1 MTTVAASRQR
11 QSGRRRHAHSGR
23 HARPTARPHRRAQ
36 PPSAAAWAA
45 AAPLVIAVIDRRT
58 LRTAT
63 HDARRAAAPPLLSD
77 AMILLRWT
85 CSVSSRSTLT
95 TRLCFQSHSSSLKS
109 PRCFS
114 MCSTFFATGASRLR
128 CSPAGLRPWP
138 CDVCRPPRPRSA
150 ASSWFLATTDA
161 RFACFRFHSGTPSS
175 STPKW
180 VLFSSSSSAC
190 ASAIFFTLWC
200 TGFACCATIDKP
212 GDGDE
217 LADSRLELQSCAP
230 ASGSGDDGGSV
241 AAGVSKTPDLLA
253 NSSGGTNCFV
263 RPSSAG
269 SGSDASSAAEA
280 GSEADGEPPASGRL
294 KRRLSVRLKPRGGC
308 LLGLL
313 GEDEDASSAI
323 EIQTAVFDFA
333 RADVTAR
340 T

>member
-1 MTTVAASRQR
+1 
-11 QSGRRRHAHSGR
+11 
-23 HARPTARPHRRAQ
+23 
-36 PPSAAAWAA
+36 
-45 AAPLVIAVIDRRT
+45 
-58 LRTAT
+58 
-63 HDARRAAAPPLLSD
+63 
-77 AMILLRWT
+77 MILLRWT
-85 CSVSSRSTLT
+85 CSVSSLSTLT

-114 MCSTFFATGASRLR
+114 ICSTFFATGASRLR
-128 CSPAGLRPWP
+128 CSPAGLSPWP

-180 VLFSSSSSAC
+180 VPFSSSSSAC

-200 TGFACCATIDKP
+200 TGFACRATIDLRKP

-217 LADSRLELQSCAP
+217 LADSPRSGAEVDGLELQSCAP

-241 AAGVSKTPDLLA
+241 AAVMSKTTDLLA

-308 LLGLL
+308 LFGLL
-313 GEDEDASSAI
+313 GEDEDDASSAI
-323 EIQTAVFDFA
+323 EIQTAVFDFMPGRRNG
-333 RADVTAR
+333 RAFKLYNPEGLYLSAEAQSR
-340 T
+340 G